1 MPVNGTSVPLSG
13 RMFHLLD
20 DIYSRSEAE
29 CDIDITFSP
38 TSNGKQQ
45 NDCRDL
51 ILRYLNGPTLSLGK
65 LLAERLRDN
74 TDGRSGLGLM
84 FLIAGKEG
92 PQHKFIIS
100 RFPTDSAI
108 YVDDNARTLTVQFLE
123 RVFMKNKTSYKA
135 VTYRDR
141 SLHGG
146 FWSGRAV
153 DKQLNSL
160 GGQLSDYWIVDFL
173 RSEFSVTPAAGTRR
187 FALALRDAAK
197 KSELPVKQ
205 ELTAAATLANGLGGQ
220 RLSIDSFAQ
229 QFNLTR
235 AAKDAVV
242 RELKNPRSAQ
252 ETFEFDL
259 TEFRNLIAY
268 KSVELSNGALL
279 TAESSEFDDVFQKR
293 VVDDAKHL
301 VEFSTEGRIVD
312 EKLKTAR

>member
-1 MPVNGTSVPLSG
+1 
-13 RMFHLLD
+13 MFQLLD
-20 DIYSRSEAE
+20 DIYTRSEAE
-29 CDIDITFSP
+29 CNIDITFSP
-38 TSNGKQQ
+38 TSDGNQQ

-51 ILRYLNGPTLSLGK
+51 ILRYLNGPAIHLGR

-92 PQHKFIIS
+92 PRHKIVIS

-108 YVDDNARTLTVQFLE
+108 YVDDNARALTVEFLE
-123 RVFMKNKTSYKA
+123 RVFMKNKASYKA
-135 VTYRDR
+135 VAYQDR

-160 GGQLSDYWIVDFL
+160 GGQLSDYWIADFL
-173 RSEFSVTPAAGTRR
+173 LSEFSVTPAAGTRR
-187 FALALRDAAK
+187 FALALRDASK

-205 ELTAAATLANGLGGQ
+205 ELTAAATLASGLGGQ

-235 AAKDAVV
+235 PAKDAIV
-242 RELKNPRSAQ
+242 RELKNHRSAQ

-259 TEFRNLIAY
+259 TEFKNLIAY

-279 TAESSEFDDVFQKR
+279 TAESSEFEDVFHRR
-293 VVDDAKHL
+293 VVDDAMRL
-301 VEFSTEGRIVD
+301 VEFSTQGRIIN